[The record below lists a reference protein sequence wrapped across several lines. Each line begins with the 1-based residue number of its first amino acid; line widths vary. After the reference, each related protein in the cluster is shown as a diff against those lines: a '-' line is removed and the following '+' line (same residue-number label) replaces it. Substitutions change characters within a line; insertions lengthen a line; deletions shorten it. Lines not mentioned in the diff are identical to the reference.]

1 MIALRKENPNVN
13 SLRRSTWREISIP
26 NYQFL
31 GKLMFPFNRIMP
43 IHGGPLDHHSHTS
56 HVKFLT
62 LATIEFK
69 TIKNIQ
75 LNLNQDDAL

>member
-1 MIALRKENPNVN
+1 MLTHSEEAHGEKSQSQI
-13 SLRRSTWREISIP
+13 T
-26 NYQFL
+26 QFL

-75 LNLNQDDAL
+75 LNLN